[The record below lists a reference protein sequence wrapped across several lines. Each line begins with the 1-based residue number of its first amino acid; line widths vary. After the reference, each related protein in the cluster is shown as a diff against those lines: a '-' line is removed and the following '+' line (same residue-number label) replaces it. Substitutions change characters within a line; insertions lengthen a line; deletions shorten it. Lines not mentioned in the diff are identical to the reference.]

1 MAVCCSTPYRLMP
14 KLPKRFAPILTGEN
28 LSGFMTLVISGI
40 AAFGNVG
47 LTEDFVS
54 KWLAA
59 YLNGWVI
66 SFPTVL
72 VVAPLVRK
80 LVAGLTKN

>member
-1 MAVCCSTPYRLMP
+1 M
-14 KLPKRFAPILTGEN
+14 LPKRFAPILTGFL
-28 LSGFMTLVISGI
+28 LSGLMTLIISGVATFRNI
-40 AAFGNVG
+40 G
-47 LTEDFVS
+47 LAEDFVS

-72 VVAPLVRK
+72 VVAPLVRR
-80 LVAGLTKN
+80 LVAMLTARD

>member
-1 MAVCCSTPYRLMP
+1 MCYR
-14 KLPKRFAPILTGEN
+14 LPKRFAPVLTGFF
-28 LSGFMTLVISGI
+28 LSGLMTLIISGVATFRNI
-40 AAFGNVG
+40 G
-47 LTEDFVS
+47 LTEDFVM
-54 KWLAA
+54 KWCAA

-72 VVAPLVRK
+72 VVAPIVRK

>member
-1 MAVCCSTPYRLMP
+1 MMP
-14 KLPKRFAPILTGEN
+14 KLPKQFAPILTGFL
-28 LSGFMTLVISGI
+28 LSGLMTLII
-40 AAFGNVG
+40 AVVATFRNVG
-47 LTEDFVS
+47 LTEDFVT

-59 YLNGWVI
+59 YVNGWVI

-80 LVAGLTKN
+80 LVAALTR